1 MPGQAAGPPRGGSSA
16 SKRPKPAARK
26 SGGRAAGKR
35 SRPLTAAAERA
46 AEARQAEQFAAAA
59 EVFQAGKY
67 GTARRILERVEA
79 GPSASLRHR
88 ARIYLEICRQ
98 KKAARQRVELNSS
111 EDHYHFAVQL
121 VNEGE
126 LAKAQR
132 ILSKGIALGG
142 DTAHLH
148 YLMAVAK
155 TLAGRPA
162 RAYKSLKAAIEL
174 DPAIRILAR
183 RDPDLRAAAKQE
195 RFAKLLA
202 APKN

>member
-16 SKRPKPAARK
+16 SKRPKSAARK

-35 SRPLTAAAERA
+35 TRPLTAAAERA

-67 GTARRILERVEA
+67 GTARRILEKVEA

-98 KKAARQRVELNSS
+98 KKAARKRVELKSP
-111 EDHYHFAVQL
+111 EDYYHFAVQL

-132 ILSKGIALGG
+132 ILSRGIALGG

-155 TLAGRPA
+155 TLAGHPA
-162 RAYKSLKAAIEL
+162 KAYKPLKAAIEL